1 MKYSHD
7 FGEATVFGEVGSQ
20 YRIPRSVKQD
30 EVGLDTILGAVLLV
44 LCVVFFVYWFGSRLS
59 RSSKGDLGENR
70 P

>member
-20 YRIPRSVKQD
+20 YRIPRRVKRDQ
-30 EVGLDTILGAVLLV
+30 VGLDMVLGAVLL
-44 LCVVFFVYWFGSRLS
+44 LMCVVFFVFWFESRLS